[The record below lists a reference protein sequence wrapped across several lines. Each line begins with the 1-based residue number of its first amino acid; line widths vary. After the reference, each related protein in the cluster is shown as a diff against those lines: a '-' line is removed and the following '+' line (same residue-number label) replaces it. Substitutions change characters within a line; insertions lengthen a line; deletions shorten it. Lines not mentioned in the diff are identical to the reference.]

1 MIRTALLSLIC
12 STACFAAAT
21 ADPALPGKAK
31 AIFDNHCIKCHGD
44 KKQKGELRLDSE
56 AAFKTGGEH
65 GVIFVA
71 GKPDESGIIKAVKRL
86 DPDTAMPPKDKD
98 ALSEA
103 DVKILSDWIAAGA
116 AWPAAAPAAN
126 DGM

>member
-1 MIRTALLSLIC
+1 MIRTAILSFIC
-12 STACFAAAT
+12 SSACFAAAT
-21 ADPALPGKAK
+21 ADPALPSKAM
-31 AIFDNHCIKCHGD
+31 AIFDNHCMKCHGE
-44 KKQKGELRLDSE
+44 KKQKGDLRLDSE

-71 GKPDESGIIKAVKRL
+71 GQPDESGIIKAVKRL
-86 DPDTAMPPKDKD
+86 DEDTAMPPKDKD

-116 AWPAAAPAAN
+116 VWPAAPAAK